1 MLKAVAEENPT
12 TWPKRLPTIM
22 AAYRM
27 SVHKTTGVTPNMAML
42 GREVLLPA
50 TLVARPPEE

>member
-1 MLKAVAEENPT
+1 LRCTADENPES
-12 TWPKRLPTIM
+12 WPHRLPTVM

-27 SVHKTTGVTPNMAML
+27 TVHRVTGVTPNMAML

-50 TLVARPPEE
+50 SLIA